1 MTLWPAATVGAAR
14 HLMRVK
20 PPNPALFARMSVP
33 GPVPGLTLHVKQQ
46 LQLGRAVEV
55 EVRARAFRDGN
66 LT

>member
-1 MTLWPAATVGAAR
+1 
-14 HLMRVK
+14 MRVK
-20 PPNPALFARMSVP
+20 PPNPALFARRLVL
-33 GPVPGLTLHVKQQ
+33 GPVAGLTLHVKQQ